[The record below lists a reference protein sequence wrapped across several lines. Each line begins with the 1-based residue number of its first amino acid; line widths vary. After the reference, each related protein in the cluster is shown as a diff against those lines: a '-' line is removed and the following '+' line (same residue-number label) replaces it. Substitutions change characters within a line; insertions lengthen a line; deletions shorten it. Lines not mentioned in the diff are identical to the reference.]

1 MVESNVSLDFQDPAS
16 WFVARDLPSH
26 VGLPKQMSSS
36 QTPCFSR
43 NPATYLFCIT
53 DLASAF
59 QQVFSIMCM
68 TEPVYQVN
76 LMSFFLSLLTAGF
89 CLLCLLFCFLNFGY
103 NRKTTQTSVQIVL
116 NHSLVLDHTGTGAS
130 KAKSHR
136 CRVPTLPDQAVLNLY
151 ALFSLQID

>member
-1 MVESNVSLDFQDPAS
+1 MSHWISKTQLLGSWLETCPAMWAFPSRWVRHRLPVFPGILPRIYFAWQTWLQLFSKSSPSCAWQNQCTRLIS
-16 WFVARDLPSH
+16 WA
-26 VGLPKQMSSS
+26 
-36 QTPCFSR
+36 
-43 NPATYLFCIT
+43 
-53 DLASAF
+53 
-59 QQVFSIMCM
+59 
-68 TEPVYQVN
+68 
-76 LMSFFLSLLTAGF
+76 FFLSLLTAGF